1 MVLRRQTVMGFW
13 PKMVTE
19 FDKEN
24 SMSEAYIV
32 AATRTAGGRRGGRLS
47 GWHPVDLAA
56 QVLNDL
62 MDRTGADPALVEDV
76 FMGCV
81 SQVGEQSSNVARNA
95 VLASRLPESVPG
107 TSVDRQCGSS
117 QQALHFAA
125 QAVMSGAMDVV
136 IAAGVESMTRVPMF
150 TPSTLPQKAGMGF
163 YQSPSIQR
171 RYNDVVFSQF
181 VGAEMVARKYGLSK
195 EALDR
200 YALLSHQRAHAA
212 TEAGVFQ
219 AEILPIEVRH
229 ADGSGTGEMHTVD
242 EGIRMEATLEGIA
255 GVKLLQEGG
264 VITAANASQ
273 ICDGAT
279 GVMVVNER
287 GLKALGVSPLARIHH
302 MSVIGHDPVIML
314 EAPIPATERALK
326 KAGMKIEDID
336 LCEVNEAFASVPL
349 AWLKALGAD
358 PARLNV
364 HGGAIA
370 LGHPLGASGTKLMTT
385 LVHALQRQGKRY
397 GLQTM
402 CEGGGMA
409 NVTIVER
416 L

>member
-1 MVLRRQTVMGFW
+1 
-13 PKMVTE
+13 
-19 FDKEN
+19 
-24 SMSEAYIV
+24 MSEAFIV

-62 MDRTGADPALVEDV
+62 VNRTGADPALIEDV

-81 SQVGEQSSNVARNA
+81 SQVGEQATNVARNA

-107 TSVDRQCGSS
+107 TSIDRQCGSS
-117 QQALHFAA
+117 QQAVHFAA
-125 QAVMSGAMDVV
+125 QAVMSGAMDIV

-150 TPSTLPQKAGMGF
+150 SPSSLASKAGMGS
-163 YQSPSIQR
+163 YQSDLVNQ
-171 RYNDVVFSQF
+171 RYNNVAFSQF
-181 VGAEMVARKYGLSK
+181 MGAEMMARKYGLSK
-195 EALDR
+195 DELDR
-200 YALLSHQRAHAA
+200 YALLSHQRALAA
-212 TEAGVFQ
+212 TQAGAFKN
-219 AEILPIEVRH
+219 EILPVAVRT
-229 ADGSGTGEMHTVD
+229 ADGGASGEMHSAD
-242 EGIRMEATLEGIA
+242 EGIRAEATFESIQ

-279 GVMVVNER
+279 GVMIVNER
-287 GLKALGVSPLARIHH
+287 GLKALGVQPLARIHH
-302 MSVIGHDPVIML
+302 MTMIGHDPVIML

-326 KAGMKIEDID
+326 KAGMKIDDID
-336 LCEVNEAFASVPL
+336 LYEVNEAFASVPL

-364 HGGAIA
+364 NGGAIA

-385 LVHALQRQGKRY
+385 LVNALGQRGKRY

-409 NVTIVER
+409 NVTIIER